1 MTHTT
6 TDARLILRTGVL
18 TRCGAA
24 TPEIVEE
31 LLAYNAKPFPPE
43 TGAARP
49 AFPLLDEAH
58 VDAWRGYAREA
69 QASDV
74 LTALKRHFIQ
84 LRFPIRAGISEE
96 DGYKQA
102 TRRGIFEAADPYAA
116 EALTLD
122 RPELLELSI
131 HPTIAGHVPLIIVG
145 HRPDF
150 VKLVQAFSERNEPRV
165 VLDSMGACIVKGLNN
180 WSRIH
185 VLRDQWKR
193 AAGADG
199 TDEGWAAEFQRLI
212 PRKELY
218 QDRFIILS
226 RGPYSA
232 IAAREVGM
240 EEGEWLDRSL
250 AIRREHE
257 LTHYFTYRAFGTI
270 RNNVF
275 DELIAD
281 FVGLAC
287 AFGQYRS
294 DFALRFLGLEA
305 YPAFRPGGRLEVY
318 RGKPPLSDEA
328 WAVAR
333 TLAVHGARNLDAFAR
348 EQPQHLQSLSALG
361 ALTFTLSTL
370 TLEELA
376 SPEMASAVRERLD

>member
-1 MTHTT
+1 MS
-6 TDARLILRTGVL
+6 DAFRADVL
-18 TRCGAA
+18 KRNGAS
-24 TPEIVEE
+24 TPGIVEE
-31 LLAYNAKPFPPE
+31 LLAYNTKPFPPE
-43 TGAARP
+43 AAAARP
-49 AFPLLDEAH
+49 VFPLPDEAH
-58 VDAWRGYAREA
+58 LDAWRGYDTESKS
-69 QASDV
+69 SDIF
-74 LTALKRHFIQ
+74 TALKRHFIQ

-102 TRRGIFEAADPYAA
+102 TRRGIFEAADAYAA
-116 EALTLD
+116 DALTLE
-122 RPELLELSI
+122 RPDLLELSI

-145 HRPDF
+145 HRGDF
-150 VKLVQAFSERNEPRV
+150 VKLVQAFSERNEPKV

-185 VLRDQWKR
+185 VRRDEWKR
-193 AAGADG
+193 AAGAAG
-199 TDEGWAAEFQRLI
+199 TDDGWAAEFQKLI
-212 PRKELY
+212 PHKELY

-232 IAAREVGM
+232 IAARDVGM
-240 EEGEWLDRSL
+240 EEGEWLERSL

-257 LTHYFTYRAFGTI
+257 LTHYFTHRAFGTI

-281 FVGLAC
+281 FVGLAR

-294 DFALRFLGLEA
+294 DLALRFLGLEA

-318 RGKPPLSDEA
+318 RGKPPLSDDA

-333 TLAVHGARNLDAFAR
+333 TLAVHGARNLDAFAKD
-348 EQPQHLQSLSALG
+348 QPQHLESLGTLG
-361 ALTFTLSTL
+361 ALTFALTTL

-376 SPEMASAVRERLD
+376 SPDMAAAVRERLN

>member
-1 MTHTT
+1 MFV
-6 TDARLILRTGVL
+6 TDETFRAQILMQ
-18 TRCGAA
+18 CGAT
-24 TPEIVEE
+24 TPAIVEE

-43 TGAARP
+43 TAAARP
-49 AFPLLDEAH
+49 MFPLPDEAH
-58 VDAWRGYAREA
+58 VDAWRAYAREA
-69 QASDV
+69 ERSDV
-74 LTALKRHFIQ
+74 FTALERHFIQ

-96 DGYKQA
+96 DGYRQA
-102 TRRGIFEAADPYAA
+102 TRRGIFEAADACAA
-116 EALTLD
+116 EALALE
-122 RPELLELSI
+122 RPDLLELSI

-150 VKLVQAFSERNEPRV
+150 VKLVQAFSERNEPKV

-185 VLRDQWKR
+185 VRRDEWKR
-193 AAGADG
+193 AAGAAG
-199 TDEGWAAEFQRLI
+199 TDEGWAAEFQKLI
-212 PRKELY
+212 PQKELY

-232 IAAREVGM
+232 IAARDVGM

-257 LTHYFTYRAFGTI
+257 LTHYFTHRAFGSI

-287 AFGQYRS
+287 TFGHYRS
-294 DFALRFLGLEA
+294 DFALRFLGLES

-333 TLAVHGARNLDAFAR
+333 TLAVHSARNLDAFAKD
-348 EQPQHLQSLSALG
+348 QPQHLRSLSALG
-361 ALTFTLSTL
+361 ALTFALSTL

-376 SPEMASAVRERLD
+376 SPGMASAVRERLN

>member
-1 MTHTT
+1 MFVTDETFRTQILIQAGATT
-6 TDARLILRTGVL
+6 PAV
-18 TRCGAA
+18 
-24 TPEIVEE
+24 VEE

-43 TGAARP
+43 AAAAPP
-49 AFPLLDEAH
+49 AFPLSDEAH

-74 LTALKRHFIQ
+74 FTALRRHFIQ
-84 LRFPIRAGISEE
+84 LRLPIRAGISEE

-102 TRRGIFEAADPYAA
+102 TRRGIFEAADAYAA
-116 EALTLD
+116 DALRLD
-122 RPELLELSI
+122 RPDLLELSI

-150 VKLVQAFSERNEPRV
+150 VKLVQAFSERNEPKV

-185 VLRDQWKR
+185 VRRDEWKR
-193 AAGADG
+193 AAGAAG
-199 TDEGWAAEFQRLI
+199 TDEGWAAEFQKLI
-212 PRKELY
+212 PQKELY

-232 IAAREVGM
+232 IAARDVGM
-240 EEGEWLDRSL
+240 REGEWLDRSL

-257 LTHYFTYRAFGTI
+257 LTHYFTYRAFNSI

-281 FVGLAC
+281 FVGLVR
-287 AFGQYRS
+287 AFGHYRS
-294 DFALRFLGLEA
+294 DFSLRFVGLEA
-305 YPAFRPGGRLEVY
+305 YPGFRPGGRLEVY
-318 RGKPPLSDEA
+318 RGKPPLSDDA

-333 TLAVHGARNLDAFAR
+333 TLAVQSARNLQTFA
-348 EQPQHLQSLSALG
+348 EANPKQLESLPALG
-361 ALTFTLSTL
+361 ALTFALTTL

-376 SPEMASAVRERLD
+376 SPGMASAVRERLN